1 MILLQ
6 RAPWQWRPGY
16 LNGLRQPVLIARL
29 YTTAVPSNSEPFL
42 ELPGGIHADALLA
55 AGDERSGIDR
65 LFAILAS
72 AYAALP
78 GSLRYPCFAEPAWKV
93 DADNQGA
100 IALPSLDPTIDRR
113 GAELAIAIVNQLTGA
128 KAPDF
133 DLEASLA
140 ALRHEMTGRV
150 LPGINNWHLRRAA
163 FDLGIDLMPAGGDAL
178 QFGLGASSRVLFSTM
193 SERTSGFAAHL
204 AKNKHHSASLLAAR
218 GLPVPHHY
226 LVTSAAE
233 ATAAADAIG
242 YPVVVKPIDLD
253 QGTGVSAW
261 LNTPSEVDAA
271 YARASAVSAGIMV
284 QRHHDG
290 DDVRLTVA
298 EGQIIKAMKRRAAG
312 VVGDGVHGI
321 SALVAL
327 LDASPETAVRALDPG
342 FKRLTLD
349 AEAMEMLGGAGL
361 GPGTVLAAGQFQ
373 PLRRRGNASSGGA
386 ILPLAVADV
395 HPDNC
400 ALALAAARSLRLDIA
415 GIDLIVSDIRRSWRE
430 VGGVILEINAMPQIG
445 SLDSPDIYRDLLA
458 LMLPSLGK
466 ISATLVVVPD
476 GLEALTEVAM
486 GSFAAKL
493 GVEGLSCRHG
503 NWHDGRRS
511 TLPFRDG
518 FKAARAL
525 LSDPAIRS
533 AAMLMPA
540 SELLQLGLP
549 VHGIQRVLL
558 LEIAETPPEM
568 RALMTSARTLAL
580 DHLARLAPLS
590 AAAA

>member
-6 RAPWQWRPGY
+6 RSPWQWRPGY
-16 LNGLRQPVLIARL
+16 LNGLRQPVLVASL
-29 YTTAVPSNSEPFL
+29 YTDVAPSNRKPL
-42 ELPGGIHADALLA
+42 GNLPGGIRADVLQA

-65 LFAILAS
+65 LLAILAA
-72 AYAALP
+72 AYAALS
-78 GSLRYPCFAEPAWKV
+78 GSLRYPCFAESAWKV
-93 DADNQGA
+93 DADNQGT

-128 KAPDF
+128 KAHDV

-163 FDLGIDLMPAGGDAL
+163 FDLGIDLMPAGGESM
-178 QFGLGASSRVLFSTM
+178 QFGLGASSRVLNSTM
-193 SERTSGFAAHL
+193 SDRTSGHAAHL
-204 AKNKHHSASLLAAR
+204 ARNKDASASLLAAR
-218 GLPVPHHY
+218 GLPVPYHR
-226 LVTSAAE
+226 LVSSAAE
-233 ATAAADAIG
+233 AKTEAEAIG

-253 QGTGVSAW
+253 QGNGVSAW
-261 LNTPSEVDAA
+261 LNTPSEVEAG
-271 YARASAVSAGIMV
+271 YARARAVSAGIMV
-284 QRHHDG
+284 QRHHYG

-298 EGQIIKAMKRRAAG
+298 EGRVIKAMKRRAAG
-312 VVGDGVHGI
+312 VLGDGVHDI
-321 SALVAL
+321 AALVAL
-327 LDASPETAVRALDPG
+327 LDASPETAVRGLDPG

-349 AEAMEMLGGAGL
+349 AEATEMLEGAGMDT
-361 GPGTVLAAGQFQ
+361 GTVLTAGQFQ

-386 ILPLAVADV
+386 ILPLAVVDV

-415 GIDLIVSDIRRSWRE
+415 GIDLIVPNIRCSWRE
-430 VGGVILEINAMPQIG
+430 VGGVILEINAKPQIG
-445 SLDSPDIYRDLLA
+445 SLDSPHIYRDLLA

-466 ISATLVVVPD
+466 ISTTLVVVPD
-476 GLEALTEVAM
+476 GLEALTDVAM
-486 GSFAAKL
+486 RSLAAKL
-493 GVEGLSCRHG
+493 GTESLACRHG

-511 TLPFRDG
+511 TLPFHDG
-518 FKAARAL
+518 FNAARAL

-540 SELLQLGLP
+540 SELLRLGLP

-558 LEIAETPPEM
+558 LEIADTLPEM
-568 RALMTSARTLAL
+568 WSLMTTARTLAL
-580 DHLARLAPLS
+580 EHLARLAPLS
-590 AAAA
+590 ASSA